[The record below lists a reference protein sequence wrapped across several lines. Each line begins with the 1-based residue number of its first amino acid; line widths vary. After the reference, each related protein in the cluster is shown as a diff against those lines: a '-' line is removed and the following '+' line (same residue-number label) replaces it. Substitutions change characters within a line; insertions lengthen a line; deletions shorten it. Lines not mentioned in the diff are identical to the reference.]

1 MSPSVQRPGWD
12 GTTALSEMTERT
24 KDTLAPQEAKCNPWR
39 GYYSPESSFK
49 VPFLPD
55 GGLLIYFLFHHD
67 LS

>member
-1 MSPSVQRPGWD
+1 
-12 GTTALSEMTERT
+12 MTERT